1 MLGCA
6 GLHMLRRL
14 RHFLART
21 VLRPL
26 TPGMAKSGFP
36 PGIAAPHLDS
46 LSDRDL
52 DRLNRMLPWR
62 AFTVDGKGR
71 RFGDI
76 AWSGKRTD
84 PQVIP
89 DRRIE
94 LLDQEFGLGDKT
106 VLEIG
111 CFEGIHT
118 IGLARWAKKVIA
130 VDSRIDNVVK
140 TIVRASLYGC
150 SPSVFVCNVEE
161 YPLPVFDLRSDIVH
175 HVGVLYHLKDPVAHL
190 RALSGI
196 TRVGLMLDTH
206 IAKPEDATQSY
217 ASGPK
222 TFRYRNFK
230 ESGEVDP
237 FSGMYP
243 DSKWLL
249 LEDIIALLKEGGFDA
264 VRVAEEREERNGPRV
279 LLFARKTASGAP

>member
-1 MLGCA
+1 MGRFP
-6 GLHMLRRL
+6 MLRSL
-14 RHFLART
+14 KHFVRNTL
-21 VLRPL
+21 LRPL
-26 TPGMAKSGFP
+26 TPGVARSGFAPGP
-36 PGIAAPHLDS
+36 PTPRLDG

-52 DRLNRMLPWR
+52 DRLNQMLPWM

-71 RFGDI
+71 RLGNI
-76 AWSGKRTD
+76 AWKGKRSE
-84 PQVIP
+84 PQAIP

-94 LLDQEFGLGDKT
+94 LLDQEFGLSDKS

-118 IGLARWAKKVIA
+118 IGLARKAKSVIA

-150 SPSVFVCNVEE
+150 SPAVQVCNVEE

-190 RALSGI
+190 RAIAGL
-196 TRVGLMLDTH
+196 TRIGLMLDTH
-206 IAKPEDATQSY
+206 IARPEQATQSY
-217 ASGPK
+217 TSVSKA
-222 TFRYRNFK
+222 FRFQNFE

-243 DSKWLL
+243 ASKWLL
-249 LEDIIALLKEGGFDA
+249 LDDIVSLLKEGGFES
-264 VRVAEEREERNGPRV
+264 VRVVEEREERNGPRV
-279 LLFARKTASGAP
+279 LLFARKPAGAAP